1 MKKIPSGRLDVRMIA
16 LDLDDTLLDKD
27 TRISDGNVR
36 ALQKAA
42 AQGIYVVLCS
52 GRAEDAILP
61 YVHRL
66 DIAGTEAGRYLIAI
80 NGCSIFDLHKR
91 VQIYSRT
98 VSGDILRHANEEA
111 KKAGLFGEVYT
122 PTTIYMPEST
132 EWTDLDVKLCKLKG
146 EVVPDFDNFIL
157 KGFSKMLIPGQPE
170 VLQELQAKLKADFGK
185 DAVVFISKPYFL
197 EILPPDCGKGEAL
210 TWLAAHAGVAQEQTM
225 GFGDSMN
232 DESMIRMA
240 GYGVAMSNGLPYIQ
254 EAAAFVTEQDND
266 HSGVGDFIEKYVLR

>member
-1 MKKIPSGRLDVRMIA
+1 MKKLPSGKLDVRMIA

-27 TRISDGNVR
+27 TRISDDNVA
-36 ALQKAA
+36 ALQAAA

-80 NGCSIFDLHKR
+80 NGCSIFDLHRR
-91 VQIYSRT
+91 VQIYNRT
-98 VSGDILRHANEEA
+98 VSGSILRHANDEA
-111 KKAGLFGEVYT
+111 KKVGLFGEVYT

-146 EVVPDFDNFIL
+146 EVVPDFDNFIM
-157 KGFSKMLIPGQPE
+157 KGFSKMLIPGKPE
-170 VLQELQAKLKADFGK
+170 VLQELQAKLKADFGR

-210 TWLAAHAGVAQEQTM
+210 TWLAEHTGIKQEQTM

-232 DESMIRMA
+232 DESMIQMA
-240 GYGVAMSNGLPYIQ
+240 GYGIAMCNGLPYIQ
-254 EAAAFVTEQDND
+254 EAADFVTEQDNNN
-266 HSGVGDFIEKYVLR
+266 SGVGNFIRKYVLA